1 MAAQPEPLFED
12 RDQFSGTVEVTRRIF
27 AAEEDGYAILEVCS
41 NDGEEFVLAGT
52 AAHLAVGERARV
64 TGRWETHD
72 RYGPQLKVE
81 SALPMDPEDRE
92 GQIAY
97 LGTLK
102 NIGPVRAETLVE
114 IHGPEVLERI
124 SEDPEAVFGGLP
136 RMSKGQARAAADSWY
151 ETRAV
156 RDLHVELA
164 PHGLSHLA
172 PRIHA
177 RFREK
182 SLAVLANDPY
192 SLTEVEGVGF
202 KRADAIAIGA
212 GIDPGSDRRVQAAT
226 LYLLAEAE
234 KRGHTHL
241 STEAVGRELSRL
253 LDFPPEEAVVLATPG
268 LVEEE
273 GRLYREAT
281 LASEKWCAADLAAR
295 ALEEPCLGFEPQP
308 PDEDELTGEQW
319 QAVREAFAARVSVI
333 TGGPGV
339 GKTVCTRAIVES
351 AVAADLT
358 VALCA
363 PTGRAARR
371 LSEATGQEAETIH
384 RLLEWRPGDEPGFG
398 PEKPLPAD
406 LVVIDEASMV
416 NLRMAELLLKGIGHQ
431 THLVLVGDADQLPP
445 IGAGKPF
452 SDLVD
457 SGVVPLTRL
466 THIFRQAARSMI
478 ITAAHSVNR
487 GERPDFE
494 PGVDQER
501 DFFFLERPSEGA
513 VADAVVEL
521 ISERVSE
528 GLGLDPIRDAQA
540 LVPVYRGATGIDALN
555 ERLQARL
562 NPTGEPALNDRFR
575 IGDRL
580 IQTRNAHELG
590 LMNGTIC
597 FLVGD
602 DPEQGVVR
610 LLTDA
615 GESITMAY
623 DDSEFLRLAYAISV
637 HKSQGSEIPVV
648 VFVCHRSHAG
658 MLTRPLVYTA
668 ITRARDMCV
677 LVGET
682 PSLERA
688 VRRDE
693 SGRRH
698 SYLAERL
705 REAAG
710 SPAGLAG
717 GT

>member
-1 MAAQPEPLFED
+1 MFGD
-12 RDQFSGTVEVTRRIF
+12 RDRFAGTVEVTRRIF
-27 AAEEDGYAILEVCS
+27 VAEDDGYAVLEVRAE
-41 NDGEEFVLAGT
+41 DGDEFVLAGT
-52 AAHLAVGERARV
+52 AAHLAIGERARV

-72 RYGPQLKVE
+72 RYGPQLKAE
-81 SALPMDPEDRE
+81 SALPLDPEDRE

-97 LGTLK
+97 LGTLR

-114 IHGPEVLERI
+114 IHGPEVLDRI
-124 SEDPEAVFGGLP
+124 AEDPRAVFGALP
-136 RMSKGQARAAADSWY
+136 RMSASQAEAATESWY

-177 RFREK
+177 RFKER
-182 SLAVLANDPY
+182 SLAVLSGDPY

-212 GIDPGSDRRVQAAT
+212 GVDPASDRRVHAAT
-226 LYLLAEAE
+226 LYLLSEAE

-241 STEAVGRELSRL
+241 PVESVGRELSRL
-253 LDFPPEEAVVLATPG
+253 LDFMPDRSVALGATG
-268 LVEEE
+268 LVEED

-295 ALEEPCLGFEPQP
+295 ALEESCLGYEPDP
-308 PDEDELTGEQW
+308 AGDDDLTGEQW
-319 QAVREAFAARVSVI
+319 QAVRGAFAARVSVI

-339 GKTVCTRAIVES
+339 GKTVCTRAIVETATEAGL
-351 AVAADLT
+351 AVS
-358 VALCA
+358 LCA

-371 LSEATGQEAETIH
+371 LAEATGHDAETIH

-406 LVVIDEASMV
+406 LVVVDEASMV

-452 SDLVD
+452 SDLVE

-487 GERPDFE
+487 GEQPDLE
-494 PGVDQER
+494 PGLDQDR
-501 DFFFLERPSEGA
+501 DFFFLERPSEGS

-521 ISERVSE
+521 VAERVSD
-528 GLGLDPIRDAQA
+528 GLGLDPIRDAQV
-540 LVPVYRGATGIDALN
+540 LVPVYRGETGIDSLN
-555 ERLQARL
+555 AKLQEKL
-562 NPTGEPALNDRFR
+562 NPDGRSALNDRFR

-597 FLVGD
+597 FLVED
-602 DPEQGVVR
+602 DPEQGTIR

-615 GESITMAY
+615 GESVTMAY
-623 DDSEFLRLAYAISV
+623 EDSEYLRLAYAISV

-648 VFVCHRSHAG
+648 VFVCHRAHAG

-677 LVGET
+677 LVGEK

-698 SYLAERL
+698 SFLAERL
-705 REAAG
+705 RNESG
-710 SPAGLAG
+710 SPAGLVG
-717 GT
+717 EP